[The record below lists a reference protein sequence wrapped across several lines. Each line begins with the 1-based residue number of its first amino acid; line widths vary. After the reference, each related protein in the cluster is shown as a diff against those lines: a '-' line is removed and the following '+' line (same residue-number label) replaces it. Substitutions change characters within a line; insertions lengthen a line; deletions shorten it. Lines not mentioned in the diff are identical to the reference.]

1 MKIMIVGSMAFSSEM
16 LATKSKLEESG
27 HSVLIPHD
35 TEKIVND
42 PTLVH
47 DLDADLKHC
56 QETNMIKKCFDLVAE
71 SDAILVLNHKKNN
84 IPGYIGTSALM
95 EIGLAHFL
103 NKKIFLLNEIP
114 SYHEVRWAH
123 EVHMINPM
131 VINGELGKI
140 E

>member
-1 MKIMIVGSMAFSSEM
+1 MIVGSMAFSSEM
-16 LATKSKLEESG
+16 LETKKKLEEKG
-27 HSVLIPHD
+27 HSVLVPLD

-42 PTLVH
+42 STLVN
-47 DLDADLKHC
+47 DMDADLKHC
-56 QETNMIKKCFDLVAE
+56 IETNMIKKCFDLVAE

-103 NKKIFLLNEIP
+103 EKKIFLLNKIP
-114 SYHEVRWAH
+114 DYHEVRWAH
-123 EVHMINPM
+123 EVHMINPQ